1 MDSNEHN
8 KVIAF
13 DTLFCTNHIQMLK
26 IILSYMDNQTQKS
39 MAIYIKFL
47 ELNYTIDYFKKHPY
61 PLYGCTTKETSFD
74 IIKICT
80 ELFPFCTEGEKRQL
94 EQIKNIF
101 QSIEMY
107 KEMSK
112 TMDMM
117 KEFMPDMAE
126 FMGDSSANNS
136 STNNSFMNNIFSSF
150 FGGDNST
157 SSDSSN
163 SFSFGSSSEDC
174 SNNNGDSD
182 NDKDNSNN
190 DNGRFPDNGSTFV
203 ENSDDNNR
211 DSPPPET
218 KDGGFNMMNMLINM
232 LTPEQKQMYEMFG
245 GDQHVK

>member
-47 ELNYTIDYFKKHPY
+47 ELNYTIDYFKKHPH
-61 PLYGCTTKETSFD
+61 PLCGCAPKEPSFD
-74 IIKICT
+74 IFKMCT
-80 ELFPFCTEGEKRQL
+80 ELLPFCTEGERRQI
-94 EQIKNIF
+94 EQIKGIF

-117 KEFMPDMAE
+117 KDFMPDMAE
-126 FMGDSSANNS
+126 FMGDSS
-136 STNNSFMNNIFSSF
+136 MNNPFSAF
-150 FGGDNST
+150 FGGNGFDG
-157 SSDSSN
+157 SDSSDG
-163 SFSFGSSSEDC
+163 SKDFSSDD
-174 SNNNGDSD
+174 DSKTVSD
-182 NDKDNSNN
+182 DGGNDTHDNN
-190 DNGRFPDNGSTFV
+190 DDPSQ
-203 ENSDDNNR
+203 
-211 DSPPPET
+211 ET
-218 KDGGFNMMNMLINM
+218 GGFNMMNMLMNM

-245 GDQHVK
+245 GNQHAK